1 MYGGTKTE
9 MERLIKDAEKL
20 DKSFKAQRDGNGKL
34 TLSFADVVNGIH
46 IVQQNLGITGTSAEE
61 AGTTIQGSMA
71 SVKAAWKD
79 TLTAIGS
86 GKDIDK
92 KLDNFTRSVKKYGD
106 NMKPVIKQ
114 ALSGAVKVIGE
125 LAPDVAAELP
135 KLVTELAP
143 DVLKAGA
150 DIVTNLAT
158 GVLNELD
165 RSNFDKTAG
174 KLTEKVNK
182 IIDGFD
188 AEKSGE
194 RFSGVINKFIN
205 AGFNIASTFDFK
217 KAAEKM
223 TTWLNK
229 AVGNLDT
236 AKLGATVSHV
246 WKGVWDF
253 IGTALEEVDWEDV
266 GAKISE
272 FINNIDWAGILDSMF
287 KAIGGII
294 KAMPELLKGV
304 IKNLDFESAANA
316 MAVLFAPKAAT
327 KLFNFF
333 KTDSATKKTL
343 EDAGGEAGGKVSGG
357 LLGKFTNAGSG
368 IVSKISSGLKIAGTL
383 AEAFSIGW
391 AIGTEIKKGLDA
403 IGIGQ
408 WIDEQ
413 VKKITDIFTAE
424 EKKKAADAEEKANI
438 QKALA
443 RFKKHGINWV
453 SEEDAR
459 LGFNSDAYKRAMEL
473 VNLMD
478 RYPQLAKAGY
488 TATYLANLKAYDP
501 EKYARLQRGD
511 LSAVGIKP
519 ATPTTYKP
527 KTAAE
532 QLENQRIEEE
542 IRRIRAN
549 WRGGGMPDEATLR
562 KMAMGNLGM
571 LSSTLNGAMSAT
583 NIYLD
588 TGKLVG
594 GTSRTSA
601 TQNNYAM
608 RGYAT

>member
-1 MYGGTKTE
+1 

-34 TLSFADVVNGIH
+34 VLSFADVVDGIH

-71 SVKAAWKD
+71 SVKAAWQD

-92 KLDNFTRSVKKYGD
+92 KLDNFTRSVKKYGE
-106 NMKPVIKQ
+106 NMKPVIKK
-114 ALSGAVKVIGE
+114 ALSGAVKVIGQ

-150 DIVTNLAT
+150 DIVTNLAN

-165 RSNFDKTAG
+165 RSNFDETAG

-194 RFSGVINKFIN
+194 RFSRIINKFIN

-217 KAAEKM
+217 ETAEKM

-229 AVGNLDT
+229 AVGNLDVE
-236 AKLGATVSHV
+236 KLGQTVSHV

-253 IGTALEEVDWEDV
+253 IGTALEEIDWENV

-294 KAMPELLKGV
+294 KAMPDLLKGV

-316 MAVLFAPKAAT
+316 MAVIFAPKAAT
-327 KLFNFF
+327 HLFNYF
-333 KTDSATKKTL
+333 KTNSATKTTL
-343 EDAGGEAGGKVSGG
+343 ENAGGAAGEKVSGG
-357 LLGKFTNAGSG
+357 MLNKFSNAGSG
-368 IVSKISSGLKIAGTL
+368 IVGKISAGLQTAAVL

-391 AIGTEIKKGLDA
+391 AIGTQIRKGLEDTEV
-403 IGIGQ
+403 GK

-413 VKKITDIFTAE
+413 ARKLSDIINAG
-424 EKKKAADAEEKANI
+424 EKERAVNTETKANARK
-438 QKALA
+438 QLA
-443 RFKKHGINWV
+443 EFKKYGITWL
-453 SEEDAR
+453 SEDDAIR
-459 LGFNSDAYKRAMEL
+459 GFNSAAYIRATEIKKIL
-473 VNLMD
+473 QNNPLLMQNGYNAD
-478 RYPQLAKAGY
+478 WLAS
-488 TATYLANLKAYDP
+488 LKTYDP
-501 EKYARLQRGD
+501 EKYAKIQRGD
-511 LSAVGIKP
+511 LSVVGIK
-519 ATPTTYKP
+519 TPHIKTTSEKLEDYK
-527 KTAAE
+527 KSQTMTRETHAS
-532 QLENQRIEEE
+532 
-542 IRRIRAN
+542 
-549 WRGGGMPDEATLR
+549 GMPSYLS
-562 KMAMGNLGM
+562 GM
-571 LSSTLNGAMSAT
+571 NTTT

-608 RGYAT
+608 RGYAI

>member
-46 IVQQNLGITGTSAEE
+46 IVQQNMGITGTSAEE

-71 SVKAAWKD
+71 SVKAAWQD

-92 KLDNFTRSVKKYGD
+92 KLDNFTRSVKKYGE

-135 KLVTELAP
+135 KLITELAP

-150 DIVTNLAT
+150 DIVTNLAN

-165 RSNFDKTAG
+165 RSNFDETAG

-194 RFSGVINKFIN
+194 RFSRIINKFIN

-217 KAAEKM
+217 NTAEKM

-229 AVGNLDT
+229 AVGNLDV
-236 AKLGATVSHV
+236 AKLGQTVSHV

-253 IGTALEEVDWEDV
+253 IGTALEEIDWENI
-266 GAKISE
+266 GQKIGD
-272 FINNIDWAGILDSMF
+272 FISNIDWGGILNSIF
-287 KAIGGII
+287 KAIGGFI
-294 KAMPELLKGV
+294 KAMPSLLKGL
-304 IKNLDFESAANA
+304 IENLDFESASSFFAF
-316 MAVLFAPKAAT
+316 MLAPKMAGSLLN
-327 KLFNFF
+327 KF
-333 KTDSATKKTL
+333 KTDTGVIGKLTSAGQSAGTTIGGGITDKATGIGSTFASKFSAGLSAAGAVIEAAIVGWQIGTL
-343 EDAGGEAGGKVSGG
+343 IYNAAKPAIDEITDYMSGLGKGGG
-357 LLGKFTNAGSG
+357 LSPEEQQEARRSNKNRNRLIEVNQFMGK
-368 IVSKISSGLKIAGTL
+368 
-383 AEAFSIGW
+383 W
-391 AIGTEIKKGLDA
+391 
-403 IGIGQ
+403 
-408 WIDEQ
+408 
-413 VKKITDIFTAE
+413 
-424 EKKKAADAEEKANI
+424 
-438 QKALA
+438 
-443 RFKKHGINWV
+443 
-453 SEEDAR
+453 
-459 LGFNSDAYKRAMEL
+459 GFNYRMTREDVDKNSKAYKVIRNVMTIMEK
-473 VNLMD
+473 
-478 RYPQLAKAGY
+478 YPSVVAAGY
-488 TATYLANLKAYDP
+488 SPTRIAYDP
-501 EKYARLQRGD
+501 ELREQILKGNLPKD
-511 LSAVGIKP
+511 VTT
-519 ATPTTYKP
+519 ATPTTSKPTINNPTDAAAYHKERQQNWKNNASFYKP
-527 KTAAE
+527 GSSAATTGI
-532 QLENQRIEEE
+532 NSAISDV
-542 IRRIRAN
+542 N
-549 WRGGGMPDEATLR
+549 
-562 KMAMGNLGM
+562 
-571 LSSTLNGAMSAT
+571 SAT

>member
-34 TLSFADVVNGIH
+34 TLSFADVVDGIH

-71 SVKAAWKD
+71 SVKAAWQD

-92 KLDNFTRSVKKYGD
+92 KLDNFTRSVKKYGE
-106 NMKPVIKQ
+106 NMKPVIKK

-135 KLVTELAP
+135 KLITELAP

-150 DIVTNLAT
+150 DIVTNLAN

-165 RSNFDKTAG
+165 RSNFDETAG

-194 RFSGVINKFIN
+194 RFSRIINKFIN
-205 AGFNIASTFDFK
+205 AGFNIASKFDFK
-217 KAAEKM
+217 ETAEKM

-229 AVGNLDT
+229 AVGNLDVV
-236 AKLGATVSHV
+236 KLGQTVSHV

-253 IGTALEEVDWEDV
+253 IGTALEEIDWENV

-327 KLFNFF
+327 HLFNYF
-333 KTDSATKKTL
+333 TTNSATKTTL
-343 EDAGGEAGGKVSGG
+343 ENAGGAAGEKVSGG
-357 LLGKFTNAGSG
+357 MLGKFSGAAGG
-368 IVSKISSGLKIAGTL
+368 IVGKISSGLQTAGVL

-391 AIGTEIKKGLDA
+391 AIGTEIRKGLEDTAVGKWIDDQARKLSDIVNADEKEKAVNTETKANARKQLAEFKKYGITWLSEDDA
-403 IGIGQ
+403 I
-408 WIDEQ
+408 
-413 VKKITDIFTAE
+413 
-424 EKKKAADAEEKANI
+424 
-438 QKALA
+438 
-443 RFKKHGINWV
+443 R
-453 SEEDAR
+453 
-459 LGFNSDAYKRAMEL
+459 GFNSAAYRRAAEL
-473 VNLMD
+473 KKILQK
-478 RYPQLAKAGY
+478 YPIITQQGYNASWLAS
-488 TATYLANLKAYDP
+488 LKAYDP
-501 EKYARLQRGD
+501 EEYAKIQRGD
-511 LSAVGIKP
+511 LSFLYTTTHIK
-519 ATPTTYKP
+519 TTTEKLEDYK
-527 KTAAE
+527 KSQNMTRETHAS
-532 QLENQRIEEE
+532 
-542 IRRIRAN
+542 
-549 WRGGGMPDEATLR
+549 GMPSYLS
-562 KMAMGNLGM
+562 GM
-571 LSSTLNGAMSAT
+571 NTTT